1 MNRII
6 AWIFGERQFYAV
18 QHHGGGTHRHGPYS
32 KVEAECKAESFRR
45 GGYSAWIESTKA
57 LTTGRHTNRSSAM
70 SANQITEDVVEAV
83 ARAICVAC
91 EENPDSQG
99 DARGNEFRW
108 QDYRDTALA
117 AINALTAAQ
126 QQGGSDDA

>member
-1 MNRII
+1 
-6 AWIFGERQFYAV
+6 
-18 QHHGGGTHRHGPYS
+18 
-32 KVEAECKAESFRR
+32 
-45 GGYSAWIESTKA
+45 
-57 LTTGRHTNRSSAM
+57 M